1 MAVILASQSPRRR
14 ELLERMGISDFLIR
28 PAQGEEL
35 FDPSLTPAQLVE
47 TLSRQKA
54 EEISAGAGP
63 ADVVIA
69 ADTVVAVDG
78 RVLGKPGDEAEAA
91 EMLAALSGREHTV
104 YTGVTVRR
112 GGETV
117 TEHEA
122 TAVRF
127 RPLTGEEIADYVAT
141 GEPMDKA
148 GAYGIQ
154 GYGCLLVEGI
164 SGDYFNVVGG
174 APAPGRREGAE
185 SVKDFLR
192 RNGIWLLVIALL
204 LSILIGVSSAFMG
217 GNADPLSN
225 LVTTITTPVRNGAA
239 AVGDWVQG
247 VSRYV
252 FHYGEMEQQI
262 SDLEEE
268 NAQLQEQ
275 IRESQEALQ
284 ENELLR
290 NLLDLRERRRDFVF
304 ESAKVTARSNDN
316 WRSTLTLS
324 KGSESGI
331 QEGNCVVTS
340 TGVLVGVVSEVG
352 SHYSTVSTVIDTS
365 MEMGG
370 IITRTNAAGVLE
382 GDFSL
387 MQEGRLRLSYLP
399 DGAELV
405 AGDEVLTSGRGDV
418 YPSGLVVGR
427 VEGVFSDASGMNR
440 YAVVVPEVDLS
451 ALVEV
456 FVIKEFDIVE

>member
-1 MAVILASQSPRRR
+1 M
-14 ELLERMGISDFLIR
+14 
-28 PAQGEEL
+28 
-35 FDPSLTPAQLVE
+35 
-47 TLSRQKA
+47 
-54 EEISAGAGP
+54 
-63 ADVVIA
+63 
-69 ADTVVAVDG
+69 
-78 RVLGKPGDEAEAA
+78 
-91 EMLAALSGREHTV
+91 
-104 YTGVTVRR
+104 
-112 GGETV
+112 
-117 TEHEA
+117 
-122 TAVRF
+122 
-127 RPLTGEEIADYVAT
+127 
-141 GEPMDKA
+141 
-148 GAYGIQ
+148 
-154 GYGCLLVEGI
+154 
-164 SGDYFNVVGG
+164 
-174 APAPGRREGAE
+174 
-185 SVKDFLR
+185 KDFLR
-192 RNGIWLLVIALL
+192 RNGIWLLIIALL
-204 LSILIGVSSAFMG
+204 LSILIGISSAVMG

-225 LVTTITTPVRNGAA
+225 LVTTITSPVRNGVA

-252 FHYGEMEQQI
+252 FHYSEMEDQIDELEQQVA
-262 SDLEEE
+262 DLED
-268 NAQLQEQ
+268 QVRQG
-275 IRESQEALQ
+275 QEALQ

-290 NLLDLRERRRDFVF
+290 DLLGLRERRQDFVF

-340 TGVLVGVVSEVG
+340 TGVLVGVVSKVG
-352 SHYSTVSTVIDTS
+352 SHYSEVNTVVDTS

-418 YPSGLVVGR
+418 YPSGLVVGQ
-427 VEGVFSDASGMNR
+427 VEGVFNDASGMNR
-440 YAVVVPEVDLS
+440 YAVIVPEVDLS
-451 ALVEV
+451 SLVEI